1 MDSLEQI
8 YDELKQ
14 LEVAIEGTGENIR
27 RLAIDAAN
35 KRADYENL
43 KNKALIEMFA
53 EESKGGF
60 KRTEKQRESI
70 YRMMYSTQRLQWQL
84 ADNELA
90 AERDVLKGLLGNQVS
105 TEVRRGIVESDLRM
119 AMRAV

>member
-1 MDSLEQI
+1 MDSLENI

-14 LEVAIEGTGENIR
+14 LEVSIEGSGENIR
-27 RLAIDAAN
+27 RLAKEAAN

-53 EESKGGF
+53 EEAKGHA
-60 KRTEKQRESI
+60 KRTEAHRAAI
-70 YRMMYSTQRLQWQL
+70 YRSTYAVERLQWQL
-84 ADNELA
+84 ADNELS
-90 AERDVLKGLLGNQVS
+90 AERDFLKGLLGNQIS
-105 TEVRRGIVESDLRM
+105 TEVRKGIVESDLRM